1 MALLLW
7 IAVPVLVVIGMLW
20 WVNRNNPGS
29 YRNKDFRAENQMETR
44 KDWGPS

>member
-7 IAVPVLVVIGMLW
+7 IAVPVLLVIGMLW

-29 YRNKDFRAENQMETR
+29 YRTKDFRAENQMETR
-44 KDWGPS
+44 RDWGPR